1 MIDYKD
7 IGTRIRAARLHRKMT
22 QEQLAAQ
29 LQTRGCDVTHISHI
43 ETGNS
48 IPSLQ
53 VFVDILNAL
62 DCSADQILCLE
73 LEQARP
79 QFDAWIRDVFADCTD
94 KERKLIV
101 DIILSLKSS
110 MRRLKIEGTD
120 E

>member
-22 QEQLAAQ
+22 QEQLADAV
-29 LQTRGCDVTHISHI
+29 GVGVTHISHI

-110 MRRLKIEGTD
+110 MRRLKIEGT
-120 E
+120 EE

>member
-1 MIDYKD
+1 MDKEFERQM
-7 IGTRIRAARLHRKMT
+7 GQRIRQIREQQGMT
-22 QEQLAAQ
+22 QEQLADAV
-29 LQTRGCDVTHISHI
+29 GVGVTHISHI